1 MSLALALPTAVLA
14 ELVDPPL
21 ALAAGPQA
29 VAEGPPDAEAPGEPG
44 QTYWAEAGVMEPK
57 VPNVKPTANRAK
69 QGHAVDRRRM
79 SQRRKIMLA
88 PKNIDGVWSAA
99 AVAAE
104 RRDAAQT

>member
-57 VPNVKPTANRAK
+57 VPKRRANRQ
-69 QGHAVDRRRM
+69 QGEAGPRGRQATNVAAAENHVGPQKYRWRLVSRRR
-79 SQRRKIMLA
+79 
-88 PKNIDGVWSAA
+88 GG
-99 AVAAE
+99 
-104 RRDAAQT
+104 